1 MNETKPDDLLAA
13 EYVLGTM
20 RGGARRRFEQQIAN
34 NPALA
39 REVADWQQAF
49 AYLDLTDEPVQPPAR
64 VWQAISA
71 RLSHDAPSQA
81 ARHDDASNQA
91 HFTDTQASSAQP
103 RVDVARKARIWQITS
118 AALAA
123 CLVVALFWPNTTD
136 HREVAAIVRPVA
148 VLSATTPDAA
158 SHLIAGYDARQR
170 ALVFTPLNVS
180 TTDAQHS
187 LQLWRI
193 GADKKPVSLGLLDTG
208 KSTRIG
214 VEELS
219 TLEGVTLAVSLE
231 PAGGSPTGQPTGAV
245 LYAGVVTLAV
255 NARDK

>member
-13 EYVLGTM
+13 EYVLGTL
-20 RGGARRRFEQQIAN
+20 RGGARLRFEQQIAN
-34 NPALA
+34 DPALA
-39 REVADWQQAF
+39 REVAEWQQAF

-71 RLSHDAPSQA
+71 RLSRDASTQA
-81 ARHDDASNQA
+81 ARNDDASNQA
-91 HFTDTQASSAQP
+91 QYTDTRVSSAQP
-103 RVDVARKARIWQITS
+103 RLDVARKARIWQMTS
-118 AALAA
+118 AVLAA
-123 CLVVALFWPNTTD
+123 CLVVALFWPNSTD
-136 HREVAAIVRPVA
+136 HRDGAAIVRPVA
-148 VLSATTPDAA
+148 VLSATTPDSA

-170 ALVFTPLNVS
+170 ALVLTPLNVS

-193 GADKKPVSLGLLDTG
+193 GADKKPVPLGLLDTG

-214 VEELS
+214 FEALS

-245 LYAGVVTLAV
+245 LYAGVVAV
-255 NARDK
+255 ALNALDK